1 MLDPVT
7 MELRQVAGCKDTE
20 CPKVFVTDR
29 GTAVFQGDIMA
40 GLRPGP
46 GEQAVELPLNVV
58 RDALSALLEDS
69 A

>member
-1 MLDPVT
+1 MSDPVT

-20 CPKVFVTDR
+20 CPKVFITDR

-46 GEQAVELPLNVV
+46 GEQAVELPLSVI
-58 RDALSALLEDS
+58 RDALGALAEGSA
-69 A
+69 